1 MTKRP
6 ITIITISYII
16 GIILGLYLKLNIAL
30 FVMFLGG
37 FSVSIFNSIITKKI
51 SYRLIVI
58 CIITIFISCLFV
70 SKREEKFL
78 NIYKN
83 ISSECSFTGVVT
95 KVEKETQYYRVYIIK
110 IQNIGEYSSLKD
122 IHVLLRVK
130 KDKQN
135 NELKYGDIIKGV
147 GSFEKP
153 EIKRNY
159 KGFDYS
165 QYLKTRD
172 VYLICIAD
180 SNNIIVVKEN
190 SFCVCKMCINSLRS
204 KVKHNLLILLPER
217 PANIAIALLLGDTS
231 FIEKEQR
238 TMFNDA
244 NLSHILA
251 ISGMHVSYVIAW
263 FSFAL
268 KYFDKRK
275 SKYIF
280 MSILIL
286 FSFFTGG
293 SPSVVRAVIMSII
306 FICSKLVYRKSD
318 TLTNIALSALILLI
332 YNPYNI
338 LNLGFQLSFLGT
350 LGIVLFNPKVS
361 KAFKN
366 TKLKRINSLISVSIS
381 ANLMLLPVISNIYNY
396 ISGVFLISNILV
408 SPILGPMCFIGYI
421 TSLFSLISINFAHIF
436 AYILNVVITIFEWIA
451 KFSSS
456 IDFLRFTI
464 KTPSILIIIAY
475 YFIIFYVFFYHK
487 KKHNKLLFKIVPI
500 AIIIMII
507 INMVLKQNGQ
517 FRIHFVDVGQG
528 DCTVIVTE
536 SNKTII
542 IDGGGSESGDYDVG
556 ENVLVPYL
564 LDRGITKI
572 DYMVISHFDSDH
584 VKGLLNVIQSLKV
597 KNAIISK
604 QEKNSDNYSY
614 FLRLSKEYKI
624 NVIYVEAR

>member
-1 MTKRP
+1 M
-6 ITIITISYII
+6 
-16 GIILGLYLKLNIAL
+16 
-30 FVMFLGG
+30 
-37 FSVSIFNSIITKKI
+37 SIFNSIITKKI